1 MKSVFVTASFMSLG
15 LCEGTGKGFFD
26 RVLDHWDSGCYE
38 LIEKLTSYA
47 PYASSLIAAGYQST
61 GSCPG
66 VADYEI
72 SEAFG
77 VWFGQEI
84 LSADEAG
91 TDPVAGLCQA
101 KLLELTT
108 TFFEQGMERP
118 ETATGKYERAK
129 LIEALAD
136 VPVKSEST
144 TLPGAVAQF
153 VLELDRIGFG
163 TDRAISGAMCVDV
176 VNENLTALR
185 EFID

>member
-15 LCEGTGKGFFD
+15 LCEGTGNGFFD
-26 RVLDHWDSGCYE
+26 RVLDHWDNGCYE
-38 LIEKLTSYA
+38 LIDRLTSYA
-47 PYASSLIAAGYQST
+47 PYACALIEAGYQSV
-61 GSCPG
+61 GSFPG

-84 LSADEAG
+84 LSTDEAG
-91 TDPVAGLCQA
+91 MDPFAGLCQA
-101 KLLELTT
+101 KLLDLTMK
-108 TFFEQGMERP
+108 FFEQGMECAA
-118 ETATGKYERAK
+118 TVTGKYERTK
-129 LIEALAD
+129 LREMLAD
-136 VPVKSEST
+136 VPVDCEPN

-163 TDRAISGAMCVDV
+163 SDHPVSGAMCVDV
-176 VNENLTALR
+176 VNESLPTLR